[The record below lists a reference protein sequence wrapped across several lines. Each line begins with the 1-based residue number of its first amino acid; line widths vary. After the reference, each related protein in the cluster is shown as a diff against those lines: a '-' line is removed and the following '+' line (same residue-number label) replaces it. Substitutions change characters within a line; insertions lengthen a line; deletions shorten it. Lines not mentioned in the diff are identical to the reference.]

1 MNKQQELM
9 SLFKEYI
16 AKTSD
21 TLYRDIYIENSVITD
36 IIKVMNTSFYVLYHN
51 RLDELSNR
59 FSKFVE
65 EYKNKEYLPTFFVR
79 YRLLRIN

>member
-36 IIKVMNTSFYVLYHN
+36 IIKSDEYVI
-51 RLDELSNR
+51 
-59 FSKFVE
+59 
-65 EYKNKEYLPTFFVR
+65 
-79 YRLLRIN
+79 LRIIP